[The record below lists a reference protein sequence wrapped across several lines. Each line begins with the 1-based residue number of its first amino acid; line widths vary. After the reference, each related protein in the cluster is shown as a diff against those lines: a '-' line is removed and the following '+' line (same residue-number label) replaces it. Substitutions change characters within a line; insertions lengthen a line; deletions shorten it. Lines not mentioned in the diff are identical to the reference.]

1 MAFRYLNLVF
11 VLSIFLFGCGKSS
24 ESGLEIDAA
33 AHQSEVEEWYQNRVT
48 SLKKENGWLNL
59 IGLEWLKEGSNS
71 FGTDSTASVRL
82 NTDKFQGML
91 GDFTL
96 EQGKVFFSPSVAG
109 IMADSASIEGK
120 TLIFDE
126 EQKLNANLQY
136 QTLRWTIIK
145 RADAYGVRIR
155 DLESPAVVDF
165 QGIDRY
171 PVNLE
176 WRVKAK
182 FVPYVPAKNI
192 MITNVLGQTTP
203 NPSPGYLE
211 FEKAGKTFKI
221 DALDADDELYLIIA
235 DQTSGAETYGAG
247 RYLYVKKPVEGD
259 EVIIDFNKAYNPP
272 CVFTPYATCPLP
284 PKQNILELAIE
295 AGEKT
300 YGEH

>member
-1 MAFRYLNLVF
+1 MAFRNLNLAF
-11 VLSIFLFGCGKSS
+11 VLFFLLFGCGKFS
-24 ESGLEIDAA
+24 ESGFEIDAA
-33 AHQSEVEEWYQNRVT
+33 AHQSEVEEWYQNRVV
-48 SLKKENGWLNL
+48 SLKNENGWLNL
-59 IGLEWLKEGSNS
+59 IGLEWLKEGSNV
-71 FGTDSTASVRL
+71 FGTESNSTVKL
-82 NTDKFQGML
+82 NTDKFQGRIGEL
-91 GDFTL
+91 IL
-96 EQGKVFFSPSVAG
+96 EQGNVYFSPAVSR
-109 IMADSASIEGK
+109 IFADSIEIAGK
-120 TLIFDE
+120 TLVFDE
-126 EQKLNANLQY
+126 KQKLNANMQY
-136 QTLRWTIIK
+136 GTLRWTIIK
-145 RADAYGVRIR
+145 RGDAYGVRIR
-155 DLESPAVVDF
+155 DLESPEVVNF

-176 WRVKAK
+176 WRIKAN
-182 FVPYVPAKNI
+182 FVPFRPAKDI

-211 FEKAGKTFKI
+211 FEKEGKTFRI
-221 DALDADDELYLIIA
+221 DALDAEDEFYLIIA

-247 RYLYVKKPVEGD
+247 RYLYVKKPIEGD

>member
-1 MAFRYLNLVF
+1 
-11 VLSIFLFGCGKSS
+11 
-24 ESGLEIDAA
+24 
-33 AHQSEVEEWYQNRVT
+33 VT
-48 SLKKENGWLNL
+48 SLKNENGWLNL
-59 IGLEWLKEGSNS
+59 IGLEWLQEGGNT
-71 FGTDSTASVRL
+71 FGTDSASLVRL
-82 NTDKFQGML
+82 ATDKFQGKL
-91 GDFTL
+91 GEFIL
-96 EQGKVFFSPSVAG
+96 EQGRVYFVPSVLG
-109 IMADSASIEGK
+109 VVADSIEISQR

-126 EQKLNANLQY
+126 GQKLSANLQY

-155 DLESPAVVDF
+155 DLESSAVSGF
-165 QGIDRY
+165 QGIERY
-171 PVNLE
+171 PVDLA
-176 WRVKAK
+176 WRIKAK
-182 FVPYVPAKNI
+182 FVAYEPPKDI

-211 FEKAGKTFKI
+211 FEKEGKKYKI
-221 DALDADDELYLIIA
+221 EALDADDELYLIIA

-247 RYLYVKKPVEGD
+247 RYLYVKKPIGGD

>member
-11 VLSIFLFGCGKSS
+11 VLSFFLFGCGKSS
-24 ESGLEIDAA
+24 ESGLEIDTA
-33 AHQSEVEEWYQNRVT
+33 AHESEVEEWYQNRVT

-59 IGLEWLKEGSNS
+59 IGLEWLKEGTNS
-71 FGTDSTASVRL
+71 FGTDSSATVRL
-82 NTDKFQGML
+82 NTDKIQGML

-136 QTLRWTIIK
+136 QTLRSTIIK

-155 DLESPAVVDF
+155 DLESPAVMDF
-165 QGIDRY
+165 HGIERY
-171 PVNLE
+171 PVDLA
-176 WRVKAK
+176 WRLKAK
-182 FVPYVPAKNI
+182 FVPYVPQKDI

-211 FEKAGKTFKI
+211 FEKEGKTFRI
-221 DALDADDELYLIIA
+221 DALDAEDELYLIIA
-235 DQTSGAETYGAG
+235 DQTSGAGTYGAG

-295 AGEKT
+295 GGEKT